1 MSGYIRQSTAS
12 IQTGLTVEA
21 DPINAEYNA
30 LASAFSATTG
40 HRHDGTPSE
49 GAPITVVGPTQNVYA
64 SSTALYPRLTATVAL
79 GTSLLRYSDL
89 FLSGNITYGG
99 SLNGSG
105 AALTN
110 LNASNISSG
119 TIADARIPTTIV
131 RTSRTLNNGAG
142 ISPIGDLSANRT
154 ISIDSTVL
162 TTTGNFIVSGQKRFK
177 TNSVTID
184 DIAGNSK
191 LIQIATDNSLRWAI
205 GADNSAEG
213 GGAGS
218 NFSVFRYN
226 DSGVFI
232 DTALSINRSTG
243 AVSCNGSGITSLNAS
258 NLSSGT
264 VAEARLPSVVVK
276 TSGGQTI
283 TGEKVFENIRMIGDL
298 NAFGNQIT
306 NLATPSSSA
315 QAATKGYVDG
325 LVGSSQSWQDVT
337 ASRAHST
344 QYQNTT
350 GAKIEVSVRGTGSG
364 IHAQVSTNASSWVNV
379 GTFIVAENVSV
390 NFSVPN
396 GHYYRLNGVVTINY
410 WSELR

>member
-21 DPINAEYNA
+21 DTINAEYNA

-64 SSTALYPRLTATVAL
+64 SSTSLYPRLTATVAL

-162 TTTGNFIVSGQKRFK
+162 TTTGDFVISGAKRFGNFSIIVDADSGTGK
-177 TNSVTID
+177 LMQLTTSNS
-184 DIAGNSK
+184 S
-191 LIQIATDNSLRWAI
+191 RWVF
-205 GADNSAEG
+205 GADGVAESAG
-213 GGAGS
+213 TGS
-218 NFSVFRYN
+218 NFVVFRYN
-226 DSGVFI
+226 DSGVYI
-232 DTALSINRSTG
+232 DTAMSIDRSTG
-243 AVSCNGSGITSLNAS
+243 VMAANGGGITNLNAS
-258 NLSSGT
+258 NLASGT
-264 VAEARLPSVVVK
+264 VADARLPSTVVK
-276 TSGGQTI
+276 TSGAQSI
-283 TGEKVFENIRMIGDL
+283 ADEKTFASIKLSGNL
-298 NAFGNQIT
+298 NAAGNTIQ
-306 NLATPSSSA
+306 NLATPTGSA
-315 QAATKGYVDG
+315 QAATKGYVDD
-325 LVGSSQSWQDVT
+325 LVGTSQSWQNLT

-350 GAKIEVSVRGTGSG
+350 GTKIEVSVRGTGSG

-379 GTFIVAENVSV
+379 GTFIASESVSS
-390 NFSVPN
+390 NFSVPPN
-396 GHYYRLNGVVTINY
+396 HYYRINDVVTINY